1 MKQAL
6 PLQINSMEF
15 IFCEVL
21 DKQNW
26 ILMPSIQGTF
36 QKLPFSEH
44 YGTIPWRTGMTGYRQ
59 TWDFFVFVYLLV
71 CL

>member
-6 PLQINSMEF
+6 PLQINSMDF
-15 IFCEVL
+15 IFSEVL

-36 QKLPFSEH
+36 QKLPF
-44 YGTIPWRTGMTGYRQ
+44 
-59 TWDFFVFVYLLV
+59 
-71 CL
+71 

>member
-15 IFCEVL
+15 IFREVL
-21 DKQNW
+21 DKQNR

-36 QKLPFSEH
+36 QKLPF
-44 YGTIPWRTGMTGYRQ
+44 
-59 TWDFFVFVYLLV
+59 
-71 CL
+71 